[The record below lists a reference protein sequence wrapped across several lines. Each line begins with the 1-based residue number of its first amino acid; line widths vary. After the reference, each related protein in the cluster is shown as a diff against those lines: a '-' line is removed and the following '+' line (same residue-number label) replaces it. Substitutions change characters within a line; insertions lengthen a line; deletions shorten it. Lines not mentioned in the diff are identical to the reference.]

1 MRGAF
6 YMRKKYNRVGYAVL
20 TMCTALSIS
29 LPFTT
34 HSASAESAADPAPEI
49 KASVVNENNG
59 KKILFDNTHGQTAGT
74 ADWVIDGGFSDFGKG
89 LAGSGFM

>member
-1 MRGAF
+1 
-6 YMRKKYNRVGYAVL
+6 MRKKYNRVGYAVL

-34 HSASAESAADPAPEI
+34 HPASAESAADPAPEI

-74 ADWVIDGGFSDFGKG
+74 ADWLLTEVFLILGKG
-89 LAGSGFM
+89 WLAAGLM

>member
-1 MRGAF
+1 
-6 YMRKKYNRVGYAVL
+6 MRKKYNRVGYAVL

-34 HSASAESAADPAPEI
+34 HPASAESAADPAPEI

-59 KKILFDNTHGQTAGT
+59 KKSCLIIPMVKRRVQQIGLLTEVFLIL
-74 ADWVIDGGFSDFGKG
+74 GKG
-89 LAGSGFM
+89 WLAAGLM